1 MTAWASDVEDAII
14 LYMKGFQSYIDEELV
29 CTDFI
34 HNLTSHSVIQ
44 GHLADSCQ
52 VRNASSRPVW
62 YDTSGA
68 TPTPLWIA
76 GARGQSLRLPPSRL
90 LEASRCRYAHRLEG
104 LDRSGEVPP
113 FDLITTE
120 AAVCRHCTLTPC
132 SLQGG
137 GESLV

>member
-68 TPTPLWIA
+68 TPTPSWIA
-76 GARGQSLRLPPSRL
+76 GARGQSLRLP
-90 LEASRCRYAHRLEG
+90 
-104 LDRSGEVPP
+104 
-113 FDLITTE
+113 
-120 AAVCRHCTLTPC
+120 AVTVVGGVSMSPC
-132 SLQGG
+132 SQT
-137 GESLV
+137 